1 MEFAKRIG
9 VVEKRAARFIKQAID
24 VVPAMEE
31 MLDKSFL
38 SEQGKKKYK
47 ESIRDRAKAL
57 GL

>member
-9 VVEKRAARFIKQAID
+9 VVEKRASRFIKQAID
-24 VVPAMEE
+24 AVPAMEK

-38 SEQGKKKYK
+38 SEQGKEKYK

>member
-1 MEFAKRIG
+1 M
-9 VVEKRAARFIKQAID
+9 RFIKQAID
-24 VVPAMEE
+24 AVPAMEE
-31 MLDKSFL
+31 MLNNSFL